1 MIITKQSATPVLAC
15 GNEWW
20 ALQVSNPWPLPC
32 ESESPS
38 FLAWVDCGRDWLM
51 LVNNAPQV
59 TVVVHSI
66 PFDCGPD
73 VAPVLE

>member
-1 MIITKQSATPVLAC
+1 MVGVASFEPMASAVKA
-15 GNEWW
+15 
-20 ALQVSNPWPLPC
+20 SR
-32 ESESPS
+32 PS
-38 FLAWVDCGRDWLM
+38 FLAWVDCGRDWFM